1 MQIALK
7 LADTLSAV
15 GPRIRRANY
24 LTQMLPNSLGD
35 IYPALFIHI
44 EARFGYLS
52 LSRLFHLN
60 NKWAIKQ
67 NCQRVRLNLMDL
79 QI

>member
-1 MQIALK
+1 MQITLK

-15 GPRIRRANY
+15 GQGAGKRIRRANY
-24 LTQMLPNSLGD
+24 LTQMLPNSLDD
-35 IYPALFIHI
+35 IFPAPLIHK

-60 NKWAIKQ
+60 NK
-67 NCQRVRLNLMDL
+67 
-79 QI
+79 